1 MKIRLLGA
9 HLLEDRD
16 NKLACCLIDGILA
29 IDAGSLTANLTFKEQ
44 LGIKALLLTH
54 HHFDHIKDVL
64 MLGATFYNNNEQC
77 FIYSIQ
83 AVYDALKYLFD
94 YQGTFYTNLME
105 KPVGKP
111 TLKFVPIEPLKPFYI
126 NKYDILA
133 VHVNHSAPAVGF
145 QITAP
150 NGKKLFYTGDTG
162 PGLEECWRH
171 ISPDLLIIENSA
183 SNRFV
188 EKAKEVKHLSPSL
201 MKEEL
206 IKFRQIK
213 GYLPQIITTHMYPD
227 LNEDTERDAE
237 LKQVSQEL
245 GVSIAIGYEGME
257 IFL

>member
-1 MKIRLLGA
+1 MKIKLLGA

-16 NKLACCLIDGILA
+16 NRLACCLIDGILA
-29 IDAGSLTANLTFKEQ
+29 IDAGSLTANLTFREQ

-64 MLGATFYNNNEQC
+64 MLGATFYNNNAQC

-83 AVYDALKYLFD
+83 EVYDALKYLFD
-94 YQGTFYTNLME
+94 YKGTFYTNLME
-105 KPVGKP
+105 KPEGKP
-111 TLKFVPIEPLKPFYI
+111 ALKFIPIEPLKPFNI
-126 NKYDILA
+126 EKYDIFA

-188 EKAKEVKHLSPSL
+188 EKAKEVKHLSSSL
-201 MKEEL
+201 LKEEL
-206 IKFRQIK
+206 IKFRQTK

-227 LNEDTERDAE
+227 LNEDIERNAE

-245 GVSIAIGYEGME
+245 GVSLTVGYEGME